1 MLPGVIRFLS
11 LRPWDETYLALAPVP
26 KPVQTREAVPG
37 EAVSVDSTSFRL
49 ALSDFGFFC
58 RHCRGG
64 GYLGGGRRASLAT
77 LLAGDVASLLLS
89 RVE

>member
-11 LRPWDETYLALAPVP
+11 LRPWTEAYLALALVP

-49 ALSDFGFFC
+49 ALSDFGFLC

-64 GYLGGGRRASLAT
+64 GGIW
-77 LLAGDVASLLLS
+77 AGAGVPAWLLS
-89 RVE
+89 WQEMWPVCCY